1 MDNSEKLLKSKINNL
16 DNYLQYCESLKN
28 ILEEAPLD
36 NIKTRKKH
44 IQELQVVQN
53 DLEMVD
59 LHIDFFDEMVGIVSE
74 LDSENKKIEK
84 KIKKLIENN

>member
-1 MDNSEKLLKSKINNL
+1 MDNSKKLLKSKINNL

-28 ILEEAPLD
+28 ILEDAPFD

-44 IQELQVVQN
+44 IKELQGVQN
-53 DLEMVD
+53 DLETVD